1 MFVPGGWRWPRKKDT
16 LMYSRSD
23 VIQKLRPPVPVNSR
37 GLFTFEDLNMNN
49 NWFCC
54 QCTFTVKHLNS
65 IVQFYLLLSHS
76 KCFADKRLTS
86 HRQRVLT
93 LAFIRGQ
100 IFAIDCNFLLRI
112 AISFDFTFV
121 LSVICSVFLPF
132 Y

>member
-65 IVQFYLLLSHS
+65 MSSFIYYSVTVNALLIRDWLHTVSESNFGFY
-76 KCFADKRLTS
+76 
-86 HRQRVLT
+86 QRT
-93 LAFIRGQ
+93 
-100 IFAIDCNFLLRI
+100 NFCHWL
-112 AISFDFTFV
+112 
-121 LSVICSVFLPF
+121 
-132 Y
+132 